1 LLSTKIGVQ
10 SCPTALKAAPEQY
23 PLINYLIEVLEL
35 AWSSG
40 VLEWNF
46 RCHQP
51 CSGFAIMRKYITQL
65 KKMEFN
71 EKVQVFSSIV
81 FSLSHLKV
89 INTVTDTVSFLAT
102 WPCCWNF
109 SSRYMTSQRIRQKH
123 VVLWFALAL
132 LVHTSFQLCLL
143 CYLGRNERVLR
154 AEGLYS
160 RCVTKDCCYCTIFTS
175 FLGNVIYNTHLF
187 LQNLGINM

>member
-1 LLSTKIGVQ
+1 MASTACKSWKKENLLSTKVGVQ
-10 SCPTALKAAPEQY
+10 SCPTAFKAAPEQY

-102 WPCCWNF
+102 WPCWNF

-123 VVLWFALAL
+123 VVLWFARTCTAGTYQFSAL
-132 LVHTSFQLCLL
+132 PSLL
-143 CYLGRNERVLR
+143 PWSKRES
-154 AEGLYS
+154 AES
-160 RCVTKDCCYCTIFTS
+160 RRPI
-175 FLGNVIYNTHLF
+175 L
-187 LQNLGINM
+187 